1 MVYTISNSKIIILFT
16 LIKYLFSLIPYTSIC
31 QLDAFIVIIII
42 SCDQFYIG
50 YLNYVHETKQIS
62 RLHNVAA
69 ILHLQF
75 LLHVML
81 FPRQNVLYFYI
92 NTFPSICAVRNTAVL
107 LALYVIPISFNP

>member
-31 QLDAFIVIIII
+31 QLDAIVVIIII

-50 YLNYVHETKQIS
+50 YLNYVHETKHIS

-69 ILHLQF
+69 ILHLQV

-92 NTFPSICAVRNTAVL
+92 NTFPRICAVRNTAVL
-107 LALYVIPISFNP
+107 LALYVIPISFSP